1 MDEMGEAA
9 GGDSDA
15 GGDGGDGGSGGI
27 ISFLT
32 SVRGIVSTFATLVL
46 AISGLIAALN
56 QAGVIGGDDV
66 DAATTGA
73 TTTAPATTTT
83 TTESTSLF
91 GPVTRPNGRVYFDG
105 EQMYVRASLPG
116 RPLLHLAD
124 RAEPVADVS
133 LRVRTEW
140 VSGARD
146 YGLGFVCRYENA
158 KNYYLLSVLSG
169 GRYNIVRYRN
179 GQGRS
184 LTGGIQTGTGAA
196 EGANDIY
203 AKCTGTDTA
212 NLTLTVNGRE
222 LPTVRDDEGLGA
234 GIVGLRVGSSESFVV
249 VRFERFDLREL

>member
-1 MDEMGEAA
+1 MEGMDETGEA
-9 GGDSDA
+9 GGDADA
-15 GGDGGDGGSGGI
+15 DGGGGSGGI

-56 QAGVIGGDDV
+56 QAGVIGGEDTETAV
-66 DAATTGA
+66 TGP
-73 TTTAPATTTT
+73 TTTPPTTTT
-83 TTESTSLF
+83 QSTSLF
-91 GPVTRPNGRVYFDG
+91 GPVTRPNGEVYFDG

-124 RAEPVADVS
+124 RAEAVADVS

-203 AKCTGTDTA
+203 AKCTGDDPA

-222 LPTVRDDEGLGA
+222 LPTVRDDDGLGA
-234 GIVGLRVGSSESFVV
+234 GIVGLRVGTSESFVV

>member
-1 MDEMGEAA
+1 MEDTGEVA
-9 GGDSDA
+9 GGDADP
-15 GGDGGDGGSGGI
+15 GGGGGGGI

-56 QAGVIGGDDV
+56 QAGVIGGED
-66 DAATTGA
+66 TTVAG
-73 TTTAPATTTT
+73 TTTPPPTTTT
-83 TTESTSLF
+83 TQSTSLF
-91 GPVTRPNGRVYFDG
+91 GPVTRPNGEVYFDG
-105 EQMYVRASLPG
+105 EQMYVRAALPG

-203 AKCTGTDTA
+203 AKCTGDDPA

-222 LPTVRDDEGLGA
+222 LRTVRDDDGLGA

>member
-1 MDEMGEAA
+1 MEDTGEVA
-9 GGDSDA
+9 GGDADP
-15 GGDGGDGGSGGI
+15 GGGGGGGGI

-56 QAGVIGGDDV
+56 QAGVIGGE
-66 DAATTGA
+66 AATT
-73 TTTAPATTTT
+73 ATTTT
-83 TTESTSLF
+83 TPTTTTSHSTSLF
-91 GPVTRPNGRVYFDG
+91 GEVTRPNGRVYFDG

-124 RAEPVADVS
+124 REEPVADVS

-158 KNYYLLSVLSG
+158 KNYYLLSVLSA

-203 AKCTGTDTA
+203 AKCTGNDPT

-222 LPTVRDDEGLGA
+222 LPTVRDDDGLGA

>member
-1 MDEMGEAA
+1 MDETGEAA
-9 GGDSDA
+9 GGGDA
-15 GGDGGDGGSGGI
+15 DGGGGSGGI

-56 QAGVIGGDDV
+56 QAGVIGGDDSEAAST
-66 DAATTGA
+66 DATT
-73 TTTAPATTTT
+73 ATTTT
-83 TTESTSLF
+83 SQSTSLF
-91 GPVTRPNGRVYFDG
+91 GPVTRPNGEVYFDG

-124 RAEPVADVS
+124 RAETVADVS

-169 GRYNIVRYRN
+169 GRYNIVRYRD

-203 AKCTGTDTA
+203 AKCTGNDPA

-222 LPTVRDDEGLGA
+222 LPTVRDDGGLGA

-249 VRFERFDLREL
+249 VKFERFDLREL